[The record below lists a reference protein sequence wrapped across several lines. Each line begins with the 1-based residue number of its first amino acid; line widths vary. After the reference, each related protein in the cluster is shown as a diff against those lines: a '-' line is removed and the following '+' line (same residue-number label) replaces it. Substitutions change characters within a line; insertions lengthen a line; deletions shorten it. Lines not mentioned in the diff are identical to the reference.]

1 MDLRQIGDY
10 DFEKLHKV
18 IVVPVVLKN
27 NPPPLMSLV
36 VNFLCVKEESTNR
49 WQVKTEGSEVR

>member
-27 NPPPLMSLV
+27 NPPPPYVTSRKFSL
-36 VNFLCVKEESTNR
+36 CERRKY
-49 WQVKTEGSEVR
+49 K